1 MKRQKEELWVKILRI
16 ALACVFIF
24 SGIMKA
30 IDPVASGI
38 KIDEYFTSFGM
49 SFMHPTAIYFG
60 VLLNIA
66 EFTLGFMLLFR
77 IRVKLTALFYL
88 LFMTFFFLLTLWL
101 AIAENLEIKHGYDFG
116 IVRDCGCFGQAI
128 EMSNLETFLKNVV
141 LMIPT
146 IIIFAKRKVIPDIRL
161 TILGQWIFAF
171 IGVIIVCVIQYLCYK
186 NLPWKDFSD
195 WTKGTDV
202 TDVYIERP
210 AVQDILFI
218 FKNNTDGTTKTLSET
233 ELATIAEQIP
243 DFYTTWEFVDRKDS
257 IIEDAF
263 IPKIAGFNMLDTN
276 SSDHAAEYINNE
288 REMVYILFMHDLD
301 ETNLKGIQNE
311 TLKKLIDDVTA
322 NGGTFVGITNS
333 SQETIANFIKENE
346 INFPIYQNPIHP
358 IKGPFMVRDAVRSN
372 PGLMLIDK
380 GVVIEKWSWYNYP
393 TLQNTQQK

>member
-1 MKRQKEELWVKILRI
+1 M
-16 ALACVFIF
+16 
-24 SGIMKA
+24 
-30 IDPVASGI
+30 
-38 KIDEYFTSFGM
+38 
-49 SFMHPTAIYFG
+49 
-60 VLLNIA
+60 
-66 EFTLGFMLLFR
+66 
-77 IRVKLTALFYL
+77 
-88 LFMTFFFLLTLWL
+88 
-101 AIAENLEIKHGYDFG
+101 
-116 IVRDCGCFGQAI
+116 
-128 EMSNLETFLKNVV
+128 
-141 LMIPT
+141 
-146 IIIFAKRKVIPDIRL
+146 
-161 TILGQWIFAF
+161 
-171 IGVIIVCVIQYLCYK
+171 
-186 NLPWKDFSD
+186 
-195 WTKGTDV
+195 
-202 TDVYIERP
+202 
-210 AVQDILFI
+210 
-218 FKNNTDGTTKTLSET
+218 
-233 ELATIAEQIP
+233 ATIAEQIP

>member
-1 MKRQKEELWVKILRI
+1 MKRQKEQLWLKILRI

-38 KIDEYFTSFGM
+38 KVDEYFTSFGM
-49 SFMHPTAIYFG
+49 SFMHPFSIYFG

-77 IRVKLTALFYL
+77 IRVKLTSLFYL
-88 LFMTFFFLLTLWL
+88 LFMSFFFLLTLWL
-101 AIAENLEIKHGYDFG
+101 AIAENLEVNHGYDFG

-171 IGVIIVCVIQYLCYK
+171 IGVFIVCLIQYLCYR

-195 WTKGTDV
+195 WKKGENI

-210 AVQDILFI
+210 AVQDMVFI
-218 FKNNTDGTTKTLSET
+218 FKNSADATTMTISEE
-233 ELATIAEQIP
+233 ELASISEQIP
-243 DFYTTWEFVDRKDS
+243 DFYSNWEFVDRKDS
-257 IIEDAF
+257 IIEEPF
-263 IPKIAGFNMLDTN
+263 MPKIGGFNMLDTN

-288 REMVYILFMHDLD
+288 RENVYILFMHDLD

-311 TLKKLIDDVTA
+311 TLKKLIEDTEA

-333 SQETIANFIKENE
+333 SQETIAKFIADNNL
-346 INFPIYQNPIHP
+346 NFPIYQNPIHP

-372 PGLMLIDK
+372 PGLMLINK
-380 GVVIEKWSWYNYP
+380 GVVIDKWSWYNYP
-393 TLQNTQQK
+393 SSETTQQ